1 MSWIAILPLL
11 LADPIESVQLAALLT
26 HVSDSLTGTTRAL
39 RTVTSGL
46 GLC

>member
-26 HVSDSLTGTTRAL
+26 HVSDSLTGTRAL